1 MSNIKNNK
9 MKVLG
14 IIPAR
19 YASTRFPGKP
29 LALIDGKAMIQHVY
43 EGVKKISVLSDIV
56 VATDD
61 MRIANCVKTF
71 GGKVAMTKET
81 HRSGTDRCGE
91 VLEQYQNE
99 GKEYD
104 VVINIQGDEPN
115 VEHSQIE
122 TLVNC
127 FEDTDVQIA
136 TLKKQIFLK
145 DELFSPNVVKVV
157 CEKNG
162 EAIYFSRFAVPYM
175 RGIEEKEWLQ
185 KQKYYKHIGVYAYR
199 CDVLKKLVELKQTEL
214 EIAESLEQLRWIENG
229 FKIRVEETTI
239 ENIAIDTPEDL
250 LKLKNK

>member
-157 CEKNG
+157 CENNG

>member
-122 TLVNC
+122 TLVKS